1 MSAEQTRNRIEAAV
15 WKALA
20 QSRVDTNIL
29 PKEEVEKLIDAAVD
43 GALLELG
50 KILDEADVA
59 GQEELEADPELAL
72 TSGEKELWRG
82 RPFWSLTTR
91 YLITNQRVRVIRGV
105 LGKDREDVE
114 LVRVQ
119 DMDLAQ
125 SVRERLLGVGD
136 ILIHSHDASHPEI
149 TLNNVR
155 DPEKVHEILRQA
167 VRQARRDEGLI
178 YREEM

>member
-1 MSAEQTRNRIEAAV
+1 MSEGETRNRIEAAV

-20 QSRVDTNIL
+20 QARVETNIL
-29 PKEEVEKLIDAAVD
+29 PKDDLEKLIQAAVD

-50 KILDEADVA
+50 NILDETDAA
-59 GQEELEADPELAL
+59 SQKELEMADMGI
-72 TSGEKELWRG
+72 TSDEKELWRG
-82 RPFWSLTTR
+82 RPLWSLTTR
-91 YLITNQRVRVIRGV
+91 YLITNERVRVIHGL

-114 LVRVQ
+114 LVRIQ
-119 DMDLAQ
+119 DMDLEQ
-125 SVRERLLGVGD
+125 SVRERVVGVGD
-136 ILIHSHDASHPEI
+136 IIIHSHDASHPEL

-155 DPEKVHEILRQA
+155 EPEKVHEILRQA